1 MKLHASL
8 VLNVTHWAIYEPRRD
23 TCAVDVARV
32 STTERA
38 TGSRNWQYVY
48 EDFIDSLNI
57 INEQVEM
64 KTQIKKR
71 VNETLLTFYWLLLDV
86 S

>member
-1 MKLHASL
+1 MAVC
-8 VLNVTHWAIYEPRRD
+8 VL
-23 TCAVDVARV
+23 
-32 STTERA
+32 
-38 TGSRNWQYVY
+38 
-48 EDFIDSLNI
+48 EDFLDSLNI

-71 VNETLLTFYWLLLDV
+71 VNKTLLTFYLLLLDV

>member
-1 MKLHASL
+1 MLSLFLSAVTITFSVYCDCYNHRQPKLAVC
-8 VLNVTHWAIYEPRRD
+8 VL
-23 TCAVDVARV
+23 
-32 STTERA
+32 
-38 TGSRNWQYVY
+38 

-64 KTQIKKR
+64 KTQIKKL
-71 VNETLLTFYWLLLDV
+71 VNKTLLTFYLLLLDV

>member
-1 MKLHASL
+1 MRSERGKGFNDRESHRQPELAVC
-8 VLNVTHWAIYEPRRD
+8 VL
-23 TCAVDVARV
+23 
-32 STTERA
+32 
-38 TGSRNWQYVY
+38 

>member
-1 MKLHASL
+1 MAVC
-8 VLNVTHWAIYEPRRD
+8 VL
-23 TCAVDVARV
+23 
-32 STTERA
+32 
-38 TGSRNWQYVY
+38 
-48 EDFIDSLNI
+48 EDFFDSLNI

-71 VNETLLTFYWLLLDV
+71 VNKTLLTFYLLLLDV

>member
-1 MKLHASL
+1 MWEASESEVNSWLVDHRQPKLAVC
-8 VLNVTHWAIYEPRRD
+8 VL
-23 TCAVDVARV
+23 
-32 STTERA
+32 
-38 TGSRNWQYVY
+38 

-71 VNETLLTFYWLLLDV
+71 VNKTLLTFYLLLLDV